1 MFASEEAS
9 RAVPLPVQRV
19 ARQAWRNGSPLTGER
34 TLAEEV
40 PVAFSYD
47 GATHAVLMATPDD
60 FEDFALGFT
69 YTEGII
75 LNPAVDSGHG
85 GNLRPGLQP

>member
-1 MFASEEAS
+1 MFALEAF
-9 RAVPLPVQRV
+9 RVVPPPARCVP
-19 ARQAWRNGSPLTGER
+19 RQAWRNGSTLIGER

-60 FEDFALGFT
+60 FKDLRSVSPTPRGLFPRL
-69 YTEGII
+69 
-75 LNPAVDSGHG
+75 LN
-85 GNLRPGLQP
+85 

>member
-1 MFASEEAS
+1 MSALEAS
-9 RAVPLPVQRV
+9 QVVPLPARRV
-19 ARQAWRNGSPLTGER
+19 LRQAWRNGSTLTGER
-34 TLAEEV
+34 ALAEEV

-60 FEDFALGFT
+60 FEDFALGFS

-75 LNPAVDSGHG
+75 ASQ
-85 GNLRPGLQP
+85 RK